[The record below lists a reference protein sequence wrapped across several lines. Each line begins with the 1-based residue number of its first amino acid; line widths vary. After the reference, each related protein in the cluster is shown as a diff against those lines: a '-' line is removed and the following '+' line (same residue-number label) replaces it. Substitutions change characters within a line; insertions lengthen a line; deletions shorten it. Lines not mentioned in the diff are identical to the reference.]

1 MRASRSVLWLTLAMT
16 TLLVGCGSLLYGGS
30 SKSKQPATS
39 GVPSSSEQ
47 SADATP
53 EQTTSSASSA
63 KALPRREFKP
73 AVVDILTV
81 FQEKLSDST
90 DFDTEDI
97 VGTQKGVGQLI
108 LVTRR
113 IKLHR
118 TMEQSRVFYVISGRG
133 DIVLDGSGA
142 AIRAG
147 HMIVVPPGVSLKMT
161 PIGEYPLRL
170 LLFKMPGNGFNSI
183 DWLSEE
189 TSSEA
194 AEPEEEV
201 EQLLPVE
208 EMPEHSAESSSSE
221 EFQTGTLSNE

>member
-30 SKSKQPATS
+30 SDNKVPTGAGGTS
-39 GVPSSSEQ
+39 ASEQ
-47 SADATP
+47 AAEAAP
-53 EQTTSSASSA
+53 GSASSNVSVA
-63 KALPRREFKP
+63 PPRREFEP
-73 AVVDILTV
+73 EIVDILTV
-81 FQEKLSDST
+81 FQDKLSDAA
-90 DFDTEDI
+90 DFDAENI
-97 VGTQKGVGQLI
+97 VSTQKVIGQLI
-108 LVTRR
+108 LVTRGM
-113 IKLHR
+113 KLHR

-133 DIVLDGSGA
+133 DIVLDGSGGS
-142 AIRAG
+142 IRAG
-147 HMIVVPPGVSLKMT
+147 HMIVIPPGVSLKIM
-161 PIGEYPLRL
+161 PVGEHPLRL
-170 LLFKMPGNGFNSI
+170 LLFKAPGNGFNSI

-208 EMPEHSAESSSSE
+208 EVPEHNAESSSSE